1 MEAIGE
7 RHRSRSNTGA
17 MYGRSIAQTC
27 NNNTK
32 HRIDWIRSQCQEALD
47 IVDRT
52 GVGFLDPEEYSRASA
67 VAVAENLGA
76 IGRLTRTL
84 VRSPPSNQQRCI
96 VALQPNPEQPKV
108 ALVRQPASVA
118 VATQALLAATPK
130 TSLIPRSVA
139 SDITSRPYRQRARV
153 RLVQKGCVVVHHCRE
168 LLQPL
173 QRPLRNC
180 PGLMRRAMSCSL
192 SLLSLFAKA
201 MQRVILL
208 CEDNDRAFRLH
219 TIYLGIDMNLVLC
232 SRSLVP
238 VWMVQDK
245 KVLHVRFAWRR
256 RFFRAVRRP
265 RASNATTCS

>member
-7 RHRSRSNTGA
+7 THRSRSNTGA

-168 LLQPL
+168 LLLPL

-208 CEDNDRAFRLH
+208 CEDNDRAFRLD
-219 TIYLGIDMNLVLC
+219 TIYLSIDMNLVLC

-238 VWMVQDK
+238 VRMVQDK